1 LVFSIFFTNIISIT
15 NITLTTGK
23 HNYKMAVDHE
33 MMNIVPKP
41 IMGNWTYGWALDQ
54 HTVNST
60 AGASENIGHPTF
72 VTERTAIGEALYKL
86 KYRDDQTQVEPL
98 ARTVADFVRGRLEFA
113 DIKAILAVP
122 PSDWRR
128 SFQPVEVIAS
138 RIGELLGLP
147 SPDDFLLKAKQTKP
161 LKGMTDKRLRRGE
174 LEGAFAVM
182 DQRFADMH
190 VLLFDDLYRSG
201 ETLKAVTV
209 ALLFLGHAAR
219 VSVVTAT
226 STRSNR

>member
-1 LVFSIFFTNIISIT
+1 
-15 NITLTTGK
+15 
-23 HNYKMAVDHE
+23 MDHK
-33 MMNIVPKP
+33 MMNIDPKP
-41 IMGNWTYGWALDQ
+41 ITGNWAHGWALDQ
-54 HTVNST
+54 HTVGSM

-72 VTERTAIGEALYKL
+72 VTERTEIGEALYKL
-86 KYRDDQTQVEPL
+86 KYRDDQTQIEPL
-98 ARTVADFVRGRLEFA
+98 ARTVADFIRGRLELA

-128 SFQPVEVIAS
+128 SFQPVEVVAS
-138 RIGELLGLP
+138 RIGKLLGLS
-147 SPDDFLLKAKQTKP
+147 SPDDYLLKTKQTKP
-161 LKGMTDKRLRRGE
+161 LKSMTDKRLRREE
-174 LEGAFAVM
+174 LEDAFAVL
-182 DQRFADMH
+182 DQRFANQH